1 VQACGDSKYRFGLIE
16 GNEVPEVGVRLYKEL
31 GTAVGF
37 TGEGPIPTYC
47 HAGGDGPQDF
57 VCSQVAFVTIV
68 VS

>member
-1 VQACGDSKYRFGLIE
+1 
-16 GNEVPEVGVRLYKEL
+16 LYKEL